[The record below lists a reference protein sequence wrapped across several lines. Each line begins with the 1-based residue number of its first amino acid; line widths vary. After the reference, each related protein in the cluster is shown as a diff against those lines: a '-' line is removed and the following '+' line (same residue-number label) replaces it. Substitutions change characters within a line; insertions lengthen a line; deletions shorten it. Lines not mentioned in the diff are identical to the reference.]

1 MLRFIGRR
9 LLLMIPT
16 LLGITLLVQFVIMI
30 TPGDPVRLMLG
41 TQYSEEEIAKAREE
55 LGLDKPFVVRYG
67 TYIGNILLRGDFG
80 KSYRTHTSAL
90 SEILLRFPYTLAL
103 VTSAMILALCIGI
116 PLGIYAA
123 THQRTWK
130 DNAAIFASLFC
141 VSMPSFWFALML
153 VQLFAVKLNILPAS
167 GVDDWRGWLLPAVTL
182 ALAYAATIARQMRS
196 NLLEVIRQDYITT
209 ARAKGQSERKVL
221 YIHGLKNA
229 IIPVIM
235 VGGSIFGHALGGSMI
250 SEQVFS
256 MPGLGNYTLAAL
268 SARDYPVIQT
278 SVLFLSA
285 LFAVVLLL
293 IDLAFAIVD
302 PRIRAQYSRRKGKV
316 TKVKKE
322 AVQ

>member
-1 MLRFIGRR
+1 MLRFIVRR

-41 TQYSEEEIAKAREE
+41 TQTSEEEIAKVREE
-55 LGLDKPFVVRYG
+55 MGLNKPFVVRYG
-67 TYIGNILLRGDFG
+67 TYIGNILLHGDFG

-90 SEILLRFPYTLAL
+90 SEILLRFPYTLVL
-103 VTSAMILALCIGI
+103 VSISMVLALCIGI

-123 THQRTWK
+123 THQKTWK
-130 DNAAIFASLFC
+130 DNAAIFTSLFC
-141 VSMPSFWFALML
+141 VSMPGFWFALIL
-153 VQLFAVKLNILPAS
+153 IQILAVKLKILPAS
-167 GVDDWRGWLLPAVTL
+167 GVDNWAGWILPAITL

-209 ARAKGQSERKVL
+209 ARAKGQTEQKVL
-221 YIHGLKNA
+221 YRHGLKNA
-229 IIPVIM
+229 VIPVIM
-235 VGGSIFGHALGGSMI
+235 IGGMIFGLALGGSMI
-250 SEQVFS
+250 SEQIFS

-293 IDLAFAIVD
+293 IDVAFAIVD
-302 PRIRAQYSRRKGKV
+302 PRIRAQYARKKTKV
-316 TKVKKE
+316 TKVKRE
-322 AVQ
+322 AA